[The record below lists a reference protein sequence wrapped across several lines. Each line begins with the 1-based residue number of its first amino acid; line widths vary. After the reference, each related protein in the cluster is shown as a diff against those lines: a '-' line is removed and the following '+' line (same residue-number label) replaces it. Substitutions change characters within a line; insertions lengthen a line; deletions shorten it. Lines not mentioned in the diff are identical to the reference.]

1 MIRILSFVFLA
12 TAGIISLSIIDSE
25 EEAIAVPPVSQSA
38 WVEAKLGKMTLE
50 EKMKMVGDTSYFTK
64 VILFGGLSLLLVLY
78 LQFYYWF
85 GLRRMQNSYSKLI
98 IIH

>member
-50 EKMKMVGDTSYFTK
+50 EKIGQFFMLAAYSNKGENHFASLDSAITMNHV
-64 VILFGGLSLLLVLY
+64 GGLI
-78 LQFYYWF
+78 FF
-85 GLRRMQNSYSKLI
+85 
-98 IIH
+98 